1 MKLNILILLSQI
13 KDANKAANDTK
24 DLAKVLQDRIAE
36 NLDSF
41 EREKNKTKELIQKV
55 KNYLMGQYWADA
67 VVASGSVVG
76 LLKDGGI
83 HPMTH
88 CYFWVAVD

>member
-55 KNYLMGQYWADA
+55 KNYLMGQY
-67 VVASGSVVG
+67 
-76 LLKDGGI
+76 
-83 HPMTH
+83 
-88 CYFWVAVD
+88 